1 MLKKRQFR
9 WKNGIADNLISI
21 LEKFKALTEFKGK
34 YFDDDR
40 QAKYTV
46 LWKELCKKY
55 EDLGTEEVIK
65 R

>member
-9 WKNGIADNLISI
+9 WKNGIVDNLISI

-46 LWKELCKKY
+46 LWKELCKN
-55 EDLGTEEVIK
+55 
-65 R
+65 